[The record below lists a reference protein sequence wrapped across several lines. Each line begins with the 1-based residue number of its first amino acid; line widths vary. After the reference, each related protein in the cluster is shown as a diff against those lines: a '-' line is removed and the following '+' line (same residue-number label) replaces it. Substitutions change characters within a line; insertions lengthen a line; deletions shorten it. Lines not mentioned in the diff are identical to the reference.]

1 MGQRDGFSSQDIE
14 KINRMYSCKGS
25 SGQQSITPVTTRPGS
40 GISPIAITPNRPSP
54 IAGAGTGPVLFP
66 SNPPSSGTNYE
77 SMSGSSLSQ
86 RPSPAQAQRPTQR
99 PTQNPIANFFGN
111 LISGFNLGDEE
122 EGAVNGTKI
131 ETEQ

>member
-1 MGQRDGFSSQDIE
+1 MGQRNGFSSRDIE
-14 KINRMYSCKGS
+14 KINRMYNCKGS
-25 SGQQSITPVTTRPGS
+25 SGQQPITPVTTRPSS

-54 IAGAGTGPVLFP
+54 IAGAGNTGPVLFP
-66 SNPPSSGTNYE
+66 SNPPRPAGNNFE

-86 RPSPAQAQRPTQR
+86 RPPVPVQAQR

-122 EGAVNGTKI
+122 EGVVNATKI
-131 ETEQ
+131 ETELN

>member
-54 IAGAGTGPVLFP
+54 IAGSGNTGPVLFP
-66 SNPPSSGTNYE
+66 SNPPRPSGTNYE
-77 SMSGSSLSQ
+77 SMSGNSLSQ
-86 RPSPAQAQRPTQR
+86 RPSSGQAQR

-122 EGAVNGTKI
+122 EGVVNGTKI
-131 ETEQ
+131 ETKH